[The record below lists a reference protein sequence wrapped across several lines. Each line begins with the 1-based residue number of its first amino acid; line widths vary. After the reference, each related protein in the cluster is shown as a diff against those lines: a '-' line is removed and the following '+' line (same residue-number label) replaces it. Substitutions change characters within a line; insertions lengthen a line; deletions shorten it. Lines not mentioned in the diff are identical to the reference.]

1 MFRITSKRNV
11 VSTIFFLILHRLKSR
26 DAHPDVGGDEETFVR
41 LSEAYETLRDSR
53 NQYDRVYLIQ
63 ALERRN
69 ERYMIV
75 KRFGMF
81 GLAALAAVSVFLSGI
96 MLTGFFMTPVPK
108 IDPAKYRERL
118 ELARKRQ
125 QERFESSN
133 KSKNKKRKAH

>member
-1 MFRITSKRNV
+1 M
-11 VSTIFFLILHRLKSR
+11 KSR

-53 NQYDRVYLIQ
+53 NQYDRVYLVQ

-81 GLAALAAVSVFLSGI
+81 GLAALAAVSVFLSGR